1 MVLFVGMI
9 FHPLQLRLFATSISV
24 QSQTHCN
31 ANARH
36 AQAHHLTALC
46 TEGRLKE
53 ALHILNITDNYV
65 HNSHTCV
72 CLLQGCIKRKALPE
86 AKLVHVHIN

>member
-1 MVLFVGMI
+1 MVFFVGTI

-36 AQAHHLTALC
+36 AQAHHLIALY
-46 TEGRLKE
+46 TKGRLKE
-53 ALHILNITDNYV
+53 VMHILIITDNYV
-65 HNSHTCV
+65 HNSYTCV
-72 CLLQGCIKRKALPE
+72 YLL
-86 AKLVHVHIN
+86 

>member
-36 AQAHHLTALC
+36 AQAHHLIVLC
-46 TEGRLKE
+46 TKGHLKE
-53 ALHILNITDNYV
+53 ALHILNIIDNYV
-65 HNSHTCV
+65 HNSYTCV
-72 CLLQGCIKRKALPE
+72 YLL
-86 AKLVHVHIN
+86 